1 MYSKCSIEQGS
12 KRKAEERKKG
22 GKEKEDGGTKE
33 NGRNEERERSIGNM
47 GNERYGEMIAC
58 RKKHG

>member
-1 MYSKCSIEQGS
+1 MLNVQLNKEARERQKKERREG
-12 KRKAEERKKG
+12 KRKKIV
-22 GKEKEDGGTKE
+22 GTKE
-33 NGRNEERERSIGNM
+33 NGRNEERERKTGNM

>member
-1 MYSKCSIEQGS
+1 MNKEARERQKKERREG
-12 KRKAEERKKG
+12 KRKKIV
-22 GKEKEDGGTKE
+22 GTKE
-33 NGRNEERERSIGNM
+33 NGRNEERERRTGNM

>member
-1 MYSKCSIEQGS
+1 MLNVQLNKEARERQKKERREG
-12 KRKAEERKKG
+12 KRKKIV
-22 GKEKEDGGTKE
+22 GTKE
-33 NGRNEERERSIGNM
+33 NGRNEERERRTGNM